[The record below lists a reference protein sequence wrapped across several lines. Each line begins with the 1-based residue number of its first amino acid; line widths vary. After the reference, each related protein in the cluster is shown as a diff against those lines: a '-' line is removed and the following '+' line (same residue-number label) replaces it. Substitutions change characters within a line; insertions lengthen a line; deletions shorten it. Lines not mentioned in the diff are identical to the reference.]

1 MRLLLVLLTSLFLL
15 SHTSKLQIDIKL
27 MLFGIVVEK
36 GSLSPAQNVKICITP
51 KLSKKHTCVTTLA
64 DGYFKFP
71 LEQDEEYLVELLN
84 EENNILDSKEISTLG
99 KDCPETM
106 HLIFEYKR

>member
-1 MRLLLVLLTSLFLL
+1 MRLLLVLLTGLFLL
-15 SHTSKLQIDIKL
+15 THTSTLQANIKL
-27 MLFGIVVEK
+27 VLLGIVLEK

-51 KLSKKHTCVTTLA
+51 KFSKKHTCFTTLA

-71 LEQDEEYLVELLN
+71 LEKDKEYLVELLN
-84 EENNILDSKEISTLG
+84 EENNVLDSKEISTLG
-99 KDCPETM
+99 KDSPETM